1 MRIVIQ
7 RVSEASVEIEGKIY
21 GEIKKGFLLLVG
33 IEDADTEEILEKMA
47 AKISKLRI
55 FEDEEGK
62 MNLSIEQV
70 SGSILS
76 ISQFTL
82 YADTHKGNRPSFTLA
97 GKPEYAKEMYLRFN
111 HLLRKKGISV
121 EEGIF
126 GADMKVKLI
135 NDGPVTI
142 WLDSKEV

>member
-97 GKPEYAKEMYLRFN
+97 GKSEFEIPEIIGVCR
-111 HLLRKKGISV
+111 
-121 EEGIF
+121 
-126 GADMKVKLI
+126 
-135 NDGPVTI
+135 
-142 WLDSKEV
+142 